1 MAKIDVKDIS
11 SIMVFTGANSLNNA
25 LALENRE
32 YGYEDEFIG
41 KLTKTASNDSAFN
54 KVTGEIFIE
63 TTPKYNNVDDLT
75 ILAYS
80 YIINK
85 SSEKPTNTMYLN
97 TSNII
102 NFDYTYENDLQNNV
116 ANIVNGPCNDI
127 KLYLASLNNAMY
139 NKQKFYAKNN
149 EIEYITYNGIKYYW
163 QKPGTILNESYNKIE
178 HNIGNDYVSYSLI
191 GHEMQAEIWDAYTY
205 TYIPVFETVT
215 NPETNETS
223 QVPLMETRYEV
234 EYMYRIGDIVN
245 GKLNEISKRYND
257 TYKENDF
264 NSYYLYNL
272 NHKLSFICNT
282 YSFGKQTFD
291 VYSNYDGEF
300 NNLFNN
306 VISFNV
312 ENVESLNNIKM
323 ADVILGEEYWTNI
336 TVNENEYL
344 CGNEKYPMDSNIEL
358 IVSSLNES
366 NVSDLHILS
375 PYKIKKLDISVIANN
390 LSGVLDLSCDY
401 NKKIDAEHTIRTNW
415 IKEKGVMLEELI
427 IGKESINCNINE
439 IVGLDYLSTLKKLD
453 ITGCNKLSNLDISKL
468 ANLEEFNANN
478 TSITVFQPA
487 QYTTIKNVTLPD
499 TIETIILDDINV
511 DGMLN
516 YEPNVNLTSLEFN
529 NVTGFDSFNFV
540 STWLDKLSENN
551 ILSSGLVNFVNLNGV
566 DWDNVPVNKLID
578 LKNIELKEFTGRVNI
593 VGEFNQYISRL
604 DYRLLRNLYGDEAF
618 NSENSLVFNVELTDD
633 AFKLNIKALLPKT
646 EKFDEVEI
654 TTYEEI
660 GSVDIDVIDN
670 VSGNSLLNDIQLNP
684 DLYEDVK
691 LDSFTNNKK
700 TIGVCTTIETVLES
714 NDKSEYISNL
724 EIGDVLLYNDKLVIV
739 SKNTINI
746 NTNYIKIGVINDTD
760 MLMTIL
766 DTLQNNTEYKLV
778 LTASET
784 LYNNEDTNND

>member
-1 MAKIDVKDIS
+1 
-11 SIMVFTGANSLNNA
+11 
-25 LALENRE
+25 
-32 YGYEDEFIG
+32 
-41 KLTKTASNDSAFN
+41 
-54 KVTGEIFIE
+54 
-63 TTPKYNNVDDLT
+63 
-75 ILAYS
+75 
-80 YIINK
+80 
-85 SSEKPTNTMYLN
+85 
-97 TSNII
+97 
-102 NFDYTYENDLQNNV
+102 
-116 ANIVNGPCNDI
+116 
-127 KLYLASLNNAMY
+127 
-139 NKQKFYAKNN
+139 
-149 EIEYITYNGIKYYW
+149 
-163 QKPGTILNESYNKIE
+163 
-178 HNIGNDYVSYSLI
+178 
-191 GHEMQAEIWDAYTY
+191 
-205 TYIPVFETVT
+205 
-215 NPETNETS
+215 
-223 QVPLMETRYEV
+223 
-234 EYMYRIGDIVN
+234 
-245 GKLNEISKRYND
+245 
-257 TYKENDF
+257 
-264 NSYYLYNL
+264 
-272 NHKLSFICNT
+272 
-282 YSFGKQTFD
+282 
-291 VYSNYDGEF
+291 
-300 NNLFNN
+300 LFNN

-323 ADVILGEEYWTNI
+323 ANVILGEEYWTNI

-766 DTLQNNTEYKLV
+766 DTLQNNAEYKLV